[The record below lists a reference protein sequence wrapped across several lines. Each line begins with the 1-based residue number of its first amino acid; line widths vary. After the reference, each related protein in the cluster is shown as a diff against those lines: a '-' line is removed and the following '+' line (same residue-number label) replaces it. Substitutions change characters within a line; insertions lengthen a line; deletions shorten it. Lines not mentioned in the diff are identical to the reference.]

1 MAEWALDETANGTA
15 GVVDQGTESDRDSAG
30 ALLERTQQFADELA
44 KRPNLGL
51 QAAPLREVERLG
63 ELGLL
68 TAPLPRTEG
77 GLALGVEPG
86 SQGML
91 LRVLAAVGGGDLA
104 LGRLYEGHVNGLL
117 MVIRYGSPKQV
128 KRLGDDCRRGMLSGV
143 WNTGAKELMRLDPEG
158 NGVFRYQGMKTFAT
172 GAAFVRRPIVTA
184 DLPGAGWQ
192 MTMPRME
199 TMDVEIDRSFWH
211 PLGMESSE
219 SFGIDFTGE
228 RIEAEDLIGQPG
240 DFYKD
245 PLFRGGAI
253 RFAAVQAGA
262 AMRLHALFADWLRT
276 TRRGE
281 DPYQVARL
289 GEVAM
294 LSQQAALWV
303 EKAGSVAEECLF
315 REDEAR
321 GWRMVEC
328 ANMTRLAVEKVCTQ
342 IMQLVTAGVGA
353 HGLLQPARFE
363 RVIRDLTMYLR
374 QPAPDQTLADVGRAS
389 IWKGDGVADGFWS
402 NGPRGN
408 SLTPEYFRRVYERNA
423 DPWDFETSSYEAGKY
438 EATLESLPCE
448 RYQRG
453 LEVGCSIGVL
463 TEQLATRCDA
473 LLGLDVSDRALG
485 QARERLAGLSGV
497 EVRKMHFPA
506 QVPEGIFDLVVISE
520 VAYYWHMR
528 DLERAA
534 DRIAPMQKT
543 GAHLVLV
550 HWTPQVRDY
559 PLTGDAVHDYW
570 ISRPEW
576 RVVRSLRRERFRLD
590 VLEKSEG

>member
-1 MAEWALDETANGTA
+1 MAEWALDETTNGTTGA
-15 GVVDQGTESDRDSAG
+15 VDQGTESDRDSAG
-30 ALLERTQQFADELA
+30 ALLERTQEFADELA
-44 KRPNLGL
+44 RRPNLGL

-68 TAPLPRTEG
+68 TAPLPRSEG

-91 LRVLAAVGGGDLA
+91 LRVLATVGGGDLA

-117 MVIRYGSPKQV
+117 MVIRYGSPEQI
-128 KRLGDDCRRGMLSGV
+128 KRLAEDCRRGMLSGV
-143 WNTGAKELMRLDPEG
+143 WNTGAKELMRIDPEG
-158 NGVFRYQGMKTFAT
+158 DGVFRYQGMKTFAT

-184 DLPGAGWQ
+184 DLPGHGWQ

-199 TMDVEIDRSFWH
+199 AMDVKIDRSFWH

-228 RIEAEDLIGQPG
+228 RIEAEDLIGRPG

-294 LSQQAALWV
+294 LSQQTALWI
-303 EKAGSVAEECLF
+303 EKAGTVAEECLF
-315 REDEAR
+315 REDEPR
-321 GWRMVEC
+321 TWRMVEC
-328 ANMTRLAVEKVCTQ
+328 ANMTRLAIERICTQ
-342 IMQLVTAGVGA
+342 MMQLVTAGVGA

-374 QPAPDQTLADVGRAS
+374 QPAPDQTLADVGKAS
-389 IWKGDGVADGFWS
+389 LWKGDGVANGFW
-402 NGPRGN
+402 NDGPRGA
-408 SLTPEYFRRVYERNA
+408 SLTPEYFRGVYERNP

-438 EATLESLPCE
+438 EATLESLPRN
-448 RYQRG
+448 RYHRG

-463 TEQLATRCDA
+463 TEQLAERCGS
-473 LLGLDVSDRALG
+473 LLALDVSDRALG
-485 QARERLAGLSGV
+485 QARKRLIRLPDV
-497 EVRKMHFPA
+497 EVRKMHFPQ
-506 QVPEGIFDLVVISE
+506 QVPEGMFDLIVISE
-520 VAYYWHMR
+520 VAYYWHMA

-534 DRIAPMQKT
+534 DRVAPMQRP

-576 RVVRSLRRERFRLD
+576 RVVRSLRQERFRLD
-590 VLEKSEG
+590 VLEKK